1 MCRSG
6 DGVQALVWNFTSL
19 KQDAPDSVFFK
30 RDLPAKPLAPAILTL
45 KNLPAGKYQL
55 EVFGEGYRRN
65 DVYADFMDLGSPAN
79 LTREQVKILAEKNS
93 NAALSSETVEVKA
106 GEDFRHTLEMRENDV
121 YLVTL
126 KKVL

>member
-1 MCRSG
+1 
-6 DGVQALVWNFTSL
+6 
-19 KQDAPDSVFFK
+19 
-30 RDLPAKPLAPAILTL
+30 
-45 KNLPAGKYQL
+45 
-55 EVFGEGYRRN
+55 
-65 DVYADFMDLGSPAN
+65 

-106 GEDFRHTLEMRENDV
+106 GEDFRRTLEMRENDV

>member
-1 MCRSG
+1 
-6 DGVQALVWNFTSL
+6 
-19 KQDAPDSVFFK
+19 
-30 RDLPAKPLAPAILTL
+30 
-45 KNLPAGKYQL
+45 
-55 EVFGEGYRRN
+55 
-65 DVYADFMDLGSPAN
+65 MDLGSPAN